1 MMKRNWIVLVFALLA
16 LASCSVEKRVY
27 QPGYYIQWNHFAKQD
42 ASRDVAQDAS
52 RDASQDVAQD
62 AVQDAAQDAAQD
74 ASRDVAQDVAQDA
87 VQDAAQDATQD
98 ASRDLSENLSKNL
111 SENLETD
118 VSQDASRD
126 VLQDASRDVLQ
137 DASRDLSENLSMN
150 LSENLDLSEH
160 LSEKINSDLEFVLL
174 IILALFLPALT
185 VFLLEGFSKNFWI
198 ALLLMAVA
206 DLLPFSSFVVR
217 GLIVAIAT
225 ILAIAVVFHYM

>member
-1 MMKRNWIVLVFALLA
+1 MKKGLSKVNPFFCFMLKGKFNFEEQIISFMMKRNWIALLMALVA

-27 QPGYYIQWNHFAKQD
+27 QPGYHIEWNHFAKQD
-42 ASRDVAQDAS
+42 AEQDAS

-62 AVQDAAQDAAQD
+62 A
-74 ASRDVAQDVAQDA
+74 SQDVAQDA
-87 VQDAAQDATQD
+87 VQDAAQD

-118 VSQDASRD
+118 VAQDVA
-126 VLQDASRDVLQ
+126 Q
-137 DASRDLSENLSMN
+137 DASRDLSENLSEN
-150 LSENLDLSEH
+150 LHLSEN

-206 DLLPFSSFVVR
+206 YLLPFSSFVVR